1 MIEMSC
7 PRCGAGG
14 RVPRDKVNSRLVCKK
29 CLQVFHLS
37 SSLKAVMGE
46 PAPAKEVAKER
57 APRERMELGFEL
69 GGLGEKLGKIKLPDP
84 KIVGVVAAVLLL
96 IGFFWWL
103 FSKQTVEQRTQAM
116 AAAIKTM
123 DMEVTRDLSMPG
135 TELDAMKWLGD
146 IHKQYTD
153 LKLAIGN
160 LEPGV
165 QIKVQPSSDGSS
177 AQSLLVFSR
186 EGATSTGPLS
196 VEEAAS
202 IDPKSAEKKKSMEL
216 VLFWTK
222 DTWQA
227 WRLEG
232 KQTMEKAAAASN

>member
-37 SSLKAVMGE
+37 SSLKPVIGE
-46 PAPAKEVAKER
+46 PPPQKEVAKER
-57 APRERMELGFEL
+57 APRERMELGLPEL
-69 GGLGEKLGKIKLPDP
+69 GGLGDKLAKIKLPDP
-84 KIVGVVAAVLLL
+84 KTLGIIAGVLVVIA
-96 IGFFWWL
+96 FFWWL
-103 FSKQTVEQRTQAM
+103 FSKQSVEQRSVAL
-116 AAAIKTM
+116 AKAIRTLDM
-123 DMEVTRDLSMPG
+123 DTTVALALPG

-146 IHKQYTD
+146 IHKEYTE

-165 QIKVQPSSDGSS
+165 SISVQPGSDGSS
-177 AQSLLVFSR
+177 SQSLLVFSR
-186 EGATSTGPLS
+186 QGAISTGPLS
-196 VEEAAS
+196 VEQAAS
-202 IDPKSAEKKKSMEL
+202 LEPQSAEVKKSLEL
-216 VLFWTK
+216 VLYWTK

-227 WRLEG
+227 WRLDG
-232 KQTMEKAAAASN
+232 KRTAEHASRSG

>member
-29 CLQVFHLS
+29 CLQVFHLNP
-37 SSLKAVMGE
+37 SLKAVVGE
-46 PAPAKEVAKER
+46 PAPRKEAAKER
-57 APRERMELGFEL
+57 APRERMELGLPEM
-69 GGLGEKLGKIKLPDP
+69 GGLGEKLAKIKLPDP
-84 KIVGVVAAVLLL
+84 KTLGIVAGVLLA

-103 FSKQTVEQRTQAM
+103 FSKQSVEQRSQTM
-116 AAAIKTM
+116 ASAIKTLDM
-123 DMEVTRDLSMPG
+123 DATVDLSMPG
-135 TELDAMKWLGD
+135 TELNAMKWLGD
-146 IHKQYTD
+146 VHKEYTD

-165 QIKVQPSSDGSS
+165 QITVQSGSDGSS

-202 IDPKSAEKKKSMEL
+202 LESKSEEKKKSME
-216 VLFWTK
+216 VVIFWTK

-227 WRLEG
+227 WRLDG
-232 KQTMEKAAAASN
+232 KQTMEKAAASN